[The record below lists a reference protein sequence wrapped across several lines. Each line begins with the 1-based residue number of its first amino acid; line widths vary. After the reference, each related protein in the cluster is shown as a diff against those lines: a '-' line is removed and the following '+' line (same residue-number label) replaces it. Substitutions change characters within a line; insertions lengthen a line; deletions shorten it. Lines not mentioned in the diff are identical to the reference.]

1 MESGMSF
8 VQPAINAWLLFWA
21 RLVVRVR
28 RPLIVGV
35 TGSVGKT
42 TTKEVIAAAL
52 KHPEVQERVGRV
64 VATPRNM
71 NNTRGVPLVVLGYTR
86 SPQSR
91 RETAAW
97 MLGAPLR
104 ALALATVKPFPS
116 VLVLEFAAGPKG
128 DIQRTA
134 AAAPPTV
141 AVVTAIGPAHLEQFG
156 TLERVVHEKGALVRA
171 VSPSGL
177 VVLGAASAPVA
188 ALERQSAAPV
198 VKIEGR
204 GRALSENAARAVCDF
219 LGIPREV
226 TERALAAAP
235 AVPGRLNVLELG
247 LFTVIDDSYNAN
259 PLSMQLGLDTLAG
272 RAGPGTRR
280 VAVLGDMKELGQ
292 EATRYHDEIAEYARP
307 CAEVIIGV
315 GPLARHYRPDHWF
328 ATSDE
333 CAEALPS
340 LIAPGDCLLVKGS
353 NSVGLDKVVRAA
365 RRIAGDPNLPAG
377 VDDTRSVDLPA
388 SAQ

>member
-1 MESGMSF
+1 MESSMSF
-8 VQPAINAWLLFWA
+8 VQPAISAWLLFWA

-42 TTKEVIAAAL
+42 TTKEVIAAVL

-64 VATPRNM
+64 SSTPRNI
-71 NNTRGVPLVVLGYTR
+71 NNTMGVPLVVLGYTR
-86 SPQSR
+86 WPAGR

-97 MLGAPLR
+97 MLGVPLR

-116 VLVLEFAAGPKG
+116 VLVLEFAAGPNG

-134 AAAPPTV
+134 NAAPPTV

-156 TLERVVHEKGALVRA
+156 TLERIVHEKGALVRA

-188 ALERQSAAPV
+188 ALERQSAAPI

-204 GRALSENAARAVCDF
+204 GRALSENAAQAVCDF
-219 LGIPREV
+219 LGIPSEV
-226 TERALAAAP
+226 TERALATAP

-247 LFTVIDDSYNAN
+247 PLTVIDDSHNAN

-272 RAGPGTRR
+272 RAGPGIRR
-280 VAVLGDMKELGQ
+280 VAVLGDMKELGP
-292 EATRYHDEIAEYARP
+292 EATRYHDEIAEYAGTR
-307 CAEVIIGV
+307 ADVIIGV
-315 GPLARHYRPDHWF
+315 GPLARHYRPEHWF
-328 ATSDE
+328 ETSDQ

-340 LIAPGDCLLVKGS
+340 LLAPGDCVLVKGS
-353 NSVGLDKVVRAA
+353 NSVALHKVVRAA
-365 RRIAGDPNLPAG
+365 RKMAGDPK
-377 VDDTRSVDLPA
+377 V
-388 SAQ
+388 